1 MCHNVKCKLAIVI
14 IVLLYCLF
22 WFRIVTIEFV
32 YITDYNPM
40 GICVEIMTLFC
51 LKSFQTYTLFYF
63 LPIYV
68 LNRNFVRCFMKQ
80 LKGMA

>member
-1 MCHNVKCKLAIVI
+1 
-14 IVLLYCLF
+14 
-22 WFRIVTIEFV
+22 
-32 YITDYNPM
+32 M

-63 LPIYV
+63 IPIYV
-68 LNRNFVRCFMKQ
+68 SNRNFVRCFIKQ

>member
-1 MCHNVKCKLAIVI
+1 
-14 IVLLYCLF
+14 
-22 WFRIVTIEFV
+22 
-32 YITDYNPM
+32 M

-63 LPIYV
+63 LLIYV
-68 LNRNFVRCFMKQ
+68 SNRNFVRCFIKQ